1 MERLQEIIDLQKY
14 PIHDLQSKE
23 RKEMVAHYKNEL
35 DEVGCC
41 KIPNFIK
48 QDSLDK
54 MFKEVSTRREHIY
67 WSDESHNPY
76 FSVKDENY
84 ETNHPLNTFNERK
97 NGYLN
102 SDVLSDD
109 SDLRFIYETDEL
121 KDFVSDCLG
130 VKPIFQWADPLGR
143 NPYNCMDP
151 GHTLPWHFDSNEFT
165 LSILVKK
172 ADEGGD
178 FEYVPNLRAPSDN
191 KFEDVKKVL
200 SGDREKVRVLKLGEG
215 DLQIFKGRFSMHRV
229 TKIKGNTT
237 RYIALPTYVL
247 DGWRVNTPAH
257 SKIVYG
263 RAMPIHYERNK
274 KRDDDLVD

>member
-1 MERLQEIIDLQKY
+1 MNRLEEIVDLKKY
-14 PIHDLQSKE
+14 PIHDVHSKE
-23 RKEMVAHYKNEL
+23 RKEMISHYKNEL

-48 QDSLDK
+48 QESLDK
-54 MFKEVSTRREHIY
+54 MFKEVIARRKHIY

-76 FSVKDENY
+76 FSVKDDQY
-84 ETNHPLNTFNERK
+84 EKDHPINTFNERK

-109 SDLRFIYETDEL
+109 SDLRYIYETDEL

-130 VKPIFQWADPLGR
+130 VKPIFQWADPISGIL
-143 NPYNCMDP
+143 
-151 GHTLPWHFDSNEFT
+151 WHFDSNEFT

-191 KFEDVKKVL
+191 KFEDVKRVL
-200 SGDREKVRVLKLGEG
+200 NGDREKVRVLKLGEG

-247 DGWRVNTPAH
+247 DSWRVNTPAH